1 MVDPGIGHTKIYE
14 RTQGSGAAKDKKG
27 EDMNFYFNVAG
38 VLFTI
43 YFVGNVIYIIYL
55 VSDIIYW
62 KKSSAKANES
72 TDGD

>member
-1 MVDPGIGHTKIYE
+1 
-14 RTQGSGAAKDKKG
+14 
-27 EDMNFYFNVAG
+27 MNFDFNVAG